1 MLLLGLLLRTGRN
14 YGIEAN
20 LNGIEASRRCRGIEA
35 GLDVREH
42 GHRAFNGFGIEAASR
57 PRIEATSRLRR
68 GYVEAT
74 SRFGVEASRPGL
86 RCETALRCAHE
97 GLCQKTDYT

>member
-1 MLLLGLLLRTGRN
+1 MASRHRGGV
-14 YGIEAN
+14 
-20 LNGIEASRRCRGIEA
+20 EASRR

-86 RCETALRCAHE
+86 RW
-97 GLCQKTDYT
+97 G